1 MTEETAEASTSQAT
15 VVQQGPRTRRQK
27 RLAEEGADC
36 LAVTSKKVR
45 NSPTSRLVV
54 STQTQQLIVCSAS
67 NELTDL
73 ASCAEEL

>member
-1 MTEETAEASTSQAT
+1 MAEETAEVSTSQAA

-27 RLAEEGADC
+27 RLAEESADC

-45 NSPTSRLVV
+45 NSPTSRLAL
-54 STQTQQLIVCSAS
+54 SIQTQQLIVCFAS
-67 NELTDL
+67 NDLTDL